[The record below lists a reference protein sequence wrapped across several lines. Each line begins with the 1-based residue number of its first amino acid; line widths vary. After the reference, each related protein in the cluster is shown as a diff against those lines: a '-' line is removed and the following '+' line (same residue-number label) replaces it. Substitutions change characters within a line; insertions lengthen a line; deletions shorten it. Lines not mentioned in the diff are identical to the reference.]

1 MSQPCKGATVE
12 IDATETGPMEL
23 TNDFDLRLPVADTW
37 RLLTD
42 VAAVVPCLP
51 GVEPDDVSSDEIRGV
66 VAVTAGEFSGRFE
79 GTAAIVDRDEA
90 THRTAVWGE
99 GTDTAGSGRAA
110 VRITAEMV
118 PATHGTH
125 VTVTT
130 DLTITGPLAHV
141 GRGMLADASTKLV
154 ADLVNCLEANVADA
168 DGDDLAAPVAAADQP
183 AEGASGLKPADDAP
197 AVRPVKGLDAE
208 PVARFDTRGGSLA
221 KRMAPAGLAAGV
233 FVFLARR
240 RLRGR

>member
-51 GVEPDDVSSDEIRGV
+51 GVEPHDVTSDEIRGV
-66 VAVTAGEFSGRFE
+66 VTVTAGQISGRFQ

-90 THRTAVWGE
+90 THRTAVRGE
-99 GTDTAGSGRAA
+99 GTDADGFGRAA
-110 VRITAEMV
+110 VRITAEMA

-130 DLTITGPLAHV
+130 DLAITGPLAHV
-141 GRGMLADASTKLV
+141 GRGMLADGGAG
-154 ADLVNCLEANVADA
+154 
-168 DGDDLAAPVAAADQP
+168 DG
-183 AEGASGLKPADDAP
+183 
-197 AVRPVKGLDAE
+197 
-208 PVARFDTRGGSLA
+208 GG
-221 KRMAPAGLAAGV
+221 
-233 FVFLARR
+233 
-240 RLRGR
+240 RLRGHDRE